1 MMQVKIKSSNNSIFF
16 IGLALVALLLF
27 LLDLLLGSVDIP
39 FGKTISILF
48 GDRSDQS
55 WAYIILS
62 LRLPRAITAL
72 FTGAGLAVA
81 GLLLQTLFRNPLAGP
96 YVLGI
101 SSGASLGVALF
112 VMSGSFFSASWI
124 MNSSWGQVTASVAG
138 SVIIFLLI
146 IAVSGRVRDS
156 VSLLIVGIM
165 FGALTTAAVSVLQ
178 YFSKPELVQKFVI
191 WTMGSLSS
199 TGWPQLSVMVPVVT
213 AGIVMSVFLIK
224 PLNAWLLG
232 ENNARV
238 TGVPVQ
244 RVRLYILVAS
254 SLIAGALTAFTGP
267 VAFVG
272 LAVPH
277 LVRFLFGTSNHR
289 ILIPGTI
296 LSGTCLLLVCD
307 IISQVP
313 GQSLVFPINAV
324 TALFGAPVVL
334 WIILGQKKLRSSF

>member
-1 MMQVKIKSSNNSIFF
+1 MKKNNTNIFIILF
-16 IGLALVALLLF
+16 ALAMIILF
-27 LLDLLLGSVDIP
+27 LLDLLLGSVRIP
-39 FGKTISILF
+39 FGKTLGILI
-48 GDRSDQS
+48 GDHSDRN
-55 WAYIILS
+55 WTYIVLS
-62 LRLPRAITAL
+62 LRLPRAITAVV
-72 FTGAGLAVA
+72 TGAGLAVA
-81 GLLLQTLFRNPLAGP
+81 GLLMQTLFRNPLAGP

-101 SSGASLGVALF
+101 SSGASLGVAVF
-112 VMSGSFFSASWI
+112 VMASSFLSIPWI
-124 MNSSWGQVTASVAG
+124 MNSGWGQVTASVMG
-138 SVIIFLLI
+138 SGIIFLLI
-146 IAVSGRVRDS
+146 VAVSGKVRDS

-165 FGALTTAAVSVLQ
+165 FGSLTTAVVNVLQ

-199 TGWPQLSVMVPVVT
+199 TGWTQLKIMIPVVV
-213 AGIVMSVFLIK
+213 GGMLLSVFLIK

-238 TGVPVQ
+238 TGVPVF
-244 RVRLYILVAS
+244 RIRLYILIAS

-267 VAFVG
+267 VAFIG

-277 LVRFLFGTSNHR
+277 LVRFLFNTSNHR
-289 ILIPGTI
+289 VLIPGT
-296 LSGTCLLLVCD
+296 LLFGACLLLICD

-334 WIILGQKKLRSSF
+334 WIILGRKKLRSSF

>member
-1 MMQVKIKSSNNSIFF
+1 MQTKKRSKNSIFF
-16 IGLALVALLLF
+16 TVLALVALILF
-27 LLDLLLGSVDIP
+27 LLDLFLGSVNIP
-39 FGKTISILF
+39 FEKTISILF

-55 WAYIILS
+55 LTYIILS

-72 FTGAGLAVA
+72 FTGAGLAIA

-101 SSGASLGVALF
+101 SSGASLGVAIF
-112 VMSGSFFSASWI
+112 VMASSFFSAAWI

-138 SVIIFLLI
+138 SIIIFLLI

-165 FGALTTAAVSVLQ
+165 FGALTTAIVSVLQ

-199 TGWPQLSVMVPVVT
+199 TGWTQLRVMIPVVGF
-213 AGIVMSVFLIK
+213 GIIMSVFLIK

-238 TGVPVQ
+238 TGVPVF
-244 RVRLYILVAS
+244 RVRLYILIAS
-254 SLIAGALTAFTGP
+254 SLIAGAITAFSGP

-277 LVRFLFGTSNHR
+277 LVRFLFNTSNHR
-289 ILIPGTI
+289 LLIPGTL
-296 LSGTCLLLVCD
+296 LSGACLLLVCD

-313 GQSLVFPINAV
+313 GQSMVFPINAV

-334 WIILGQKKLRSSF
+334 WIILGRKKLRSSF